1 MYTHEKVSVFLKPV
15 TFCVLLL
22 LGAAPTATLVCHW
35 VCDPRTDQTHRHASH
50 HEHSGTAVQG
60 THVTIDTA
68 AVRSSE
74 SVCDHRA
81 ALAPALTSAIIKVFA
96 LATMPAAVLHFS
108 DSDHADV
115 FSASYMTA
123 SPPGAR
129 SRPLSLRI

>member
-1 MYTHEKVSVFLKPV
+1 MYTHKKVGLLLRPV
-15 TFCVLLL
+15 AFCVLLL
-22 LGAAPTATLVCHW
+22 LGAAPTATLVCQW
-35 VCDPRTDQTHRHASH
+35 VCNPHTGQTHRHASH
-50 HEHSGTAVQG
+50 HEHPGTAVQG
-60 THVTIDTA
+60 THITIDTA
-68 AVRSSE
+68 SVRSSE
-74 SVCDHRA
+74 SACDHRV
-81 ALAPALTSAIIKVFA
+81 ALAPALTSPIIKVFA